1 MDIVKLIRENLLI
14 HYTVEE
20 LIDELQKLTNEDADL
35 VRAKV
40 NTLISDGVLFLDND
54 ERVSIS
60 ADRGFLSAKLVLN
73 KKGYG
78 FAQVKDMVDI
88 FIPAYAINGAFNNDD
103 CLIEITNWK
112 SEESIEGKVVRVLR
126 RNTTHVVGTYIEAKG
141 KNLVY
146 PDDTRIPT
154 IRIPKEAKSSAQ
166 NNDKVW
172 VELDSEILTDNMM
185 RGHVVEILGK
195 ANTPRAEQLAI
206 IRSFNLDERFDPAT
220 LNQTKAINQTVNLKN
235 YKDREDYTEQKVIT
249 IDGED
254 ARDFDDALAVERKED
269 GGYILY
275 VHIADVSE
283 YVTENSPLDKEAYRR
298 GTSVYFPN
306 MVIPMLPKELSN
318 GICSLQE
325 NENRLTLS
333 VKIDLDKDAKVM
345 SYEIKE
351 AIIKSSHRMTYTEV
365 EKILN
370 GDELLIEKYA
380 DVYDD
385 ILAYKEISEKLKSIR
400 RNRGEMRFNIP
411 EPFILENENGEIVSI
426 EKRIQDDSHEI
437 IESLMILTNECVA
450 EKFFKMQIPFVYR
463 VHEKPDS
470 MKAGNISK
478 LLNNL
483 GVANTLD
490 EDFEKPENFQ
500 KILDKLKGSPKEE
513 FLSKL
518 ILRAMMKARYDESCL
533 GHFSL
538 ASQYYCHFTSPIRR
552 YPDLMIH
559 RIIKSYLRGVP
570 ILDLKLRFKDIVER
584 ASIHSSETEKN
595 ADDAERAVD
604 DYKKCV
610 YMEKFLG
617 ETFDAVISGVQEFG
631 VFVELSN
638 GIEGLVRIESLPEDN
653 YTYDQQTMKIFGFH
667 HNYTIGDEIEVQLSN
682 TNPQLRQI
690 DFVLPGVIQ
699 TQKVIKKLDDD
710 KKKSKG
716 KRKEKRVKHAKNY
729 YDFEYRKS
737 GKKKGK
743 KAGKRGRR

>member
-1 MDIVKLIRENLLI
+1 MDIVKTIRENLLI
-14 HYTVEE
+14 HYT
-20 LIDELQKLTNEDADL
+20 LDELADRLKEITGEDLSKVKAQ
-35 VRAKV
+35 V
-40 NTLISDGVLFLDND
+40 NTLISDGILFLDNN
-54 ERVSIS
+54 RISIS
-60 ADRGFLSAKLVLN
+60 ADRGFLPAKLILN

-78 FAQVKDMVDI
+78 FAQVKNMNDI

-112 SEESIEGKVVRVLR
+112 SEESIEGRVVRVLR
-126 RNTTHVVGTYIEAKG
+126 RNTTHVVGTFIDAKG
-141 KNLVY
+141 KTLVY
-146 PDDTRIPT
+146 PDDSRIPT
-154 IRIPKEAKSSAQ
+154 VKIAKGESMTAQ

-195 ANTPRAEQLAI
+195 ANTPKAEQLAI
-206 IRSFNLDERFDPAT
+206 IRSFNLDDRFDPAT
-220 LNQTKAINQTVNLKN
+220 LNQTKTINQKVNLKN
-235 YKDREDYTEQKVIT
+235 YKDREDFTGQRVIT

-254 ARDFDDALAVERKED
+254 ARDFDDALAVERTEN
-269 GGYILY
+269 GYTLY

-318 GICSLQE
+318 GICSLKE

-333 VKIDLDKDAKVM
+333 VKISLDKNAKVIG
-345 SYEIKE
+345 YDIKE
-351 AIIKSSHRMTYTEV
+351 GIIRSSHRMTYTEV
-365 EKILN
+365 EKILL
-370 GDELLIEKYA
+370 GDELLIEKYN

-385 ILAYKEISEKLKSIR
+385 ILAYKEISEKLKTIR
-400 RNRGEMRFNIP
+400 KNRGEMRFNIP
-411 EPFILENENGEIVSI
+411 EPFILENENGEIISI

-483 GVANTLD
+483 GVANSLD
-490 EDFEKPENFQ
+490 EEYEKPENFQ
-500 KILDKLKGSPKEE
+500 KVLDKLKDSPKEE

-559 RIIKSYLRGVP
+559 RIIKNYLRGVP

-610 YMEKFLG
+610 YMGKFLG
-617 ETFDAVISGVQEFG
+617 ETFNAVVSGVQEFG
-631 VFVELSN
+631 IFVELSN

-653 YTYDQQTMKIFGFH
+653 YTYDQATMKIFGSN

-699 TQKVIKKLDDD
+699 TQKVIKKKDD
-710 KKKSKG
+710 KKKSKSKG
-716 KRKEKRVKHAKNY
+716 KEKRAKHAKNY
-729 YDFEYRKS
+729 YEFEYRKS
-737 GKKKGK
+737 SKRKSKKSS
-743 KAGKRGRR
+743 KRGRR